1 MAFMAFK
8 AIMVTVCFWKQDCSS
23 MRFLVSGHSLKLEG
37 SMLLESDPRLQS
49 LQKKLEVLLQVVSQK
64 THAPLD
70 AMKAFMKLHW

>member
-23 MRFLVSGHSLKLEG
+23 MGFLVSGHSLKFAG

-64 THAPLD
+64 CMHLWTP
-70 AMKAFMKLHW
+70 